1 MKKSAIAPI
10 VVTAAIFIA
19 TLVVGMCIDID
30 LGNSTKIVLTK
41 INNLLYMALA
51 YSTVWLVKVIKT

>member
-1 MKKSAIAPI
+1 MKKSSIVAI

-19 TLVVGMCIDID
+19 TLVVGIVIDID
-30 LGNSTKIVLTK
+30 LGNTKIALTK

-51 YSTVWLVKVIKT
+51 YSTVWLIKVIKK